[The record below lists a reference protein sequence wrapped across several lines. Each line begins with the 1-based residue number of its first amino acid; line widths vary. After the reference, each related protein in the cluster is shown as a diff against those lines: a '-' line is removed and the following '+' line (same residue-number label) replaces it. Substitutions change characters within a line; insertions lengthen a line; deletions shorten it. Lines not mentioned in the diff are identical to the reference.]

1 MRSTNQIIIAVQECE
16 PCTEGELRLCIMSL
30 KARLYFA
37 EKAADDMAEAIET
50 GADGKIAVAKL
61 RAGFWRNEAESQFR
75 AMKMPVDEYLGP
87 GNTPGTPEQVER
99 LRVSKAI
106 FEKATGLKL

>member
-16 PCTEGELRLCIMSL
+16 PCTEEELRLCIMSL
-30 KARLYFA
+30 KARLHFA
-37 EKAADDMAEAIET
+37 ESAADDMADAIDRGEHRGIDPGKG
-50 GADGKIAVAKL
+50 GAKM
-61 RAGFWRNEAESQFR
+61 RAGFWRGEAESRFK

-87 GNTPGTPEQVER
+87 GNTPGAPEYTEG

-106 FEKATGLKL
+106 FK